1 VVAAAVVGLVVAAL
15 LGACDGA
22 EQPER
27 PAAASAPTTAAADP
41 GVPPFADCAALAAP
55 PRNSTATAPAGTGQQ
70 LPAATLDCFTGGAAV
85 PVTSLRGPAVVNLW
99 ATWCPPCRQELPV
112 FQQLAERAGDR
123 VHVVGI
129 DTMDDRTEA
138 IRLAERL
145 GVTFPTL
152 VDPTREILR
161 TYGGLGLPMTLFV
174 DGEGKV
180 QHVYNDK
187 ALDGPALG
195 ALVEQH
201 LGLAVDL
208 G

>member
-1 VVAAAVVGLVVAAL
+1 
-15 LGACDGA
+15 
-22 EQPER
+22 
-27 PAAASAPTTAAADP
+27 
-41 GVPPFADCAALAAP
+41 
-55 PRNSTATAPAGTGQQ
+55 
-70 LPAATLDCFTGGAAV
+70 
-85 PVTSLRGPAVVNLW
+85 VVNLW

-112 FQQLAERAGDR
+112 FQQLAVQGADR
-123 VHVVGI
+123 VHVIGV
-129 DTMDDRTEA
+129 DTMDDRAEA

-152 VDPTREILR
+152 VDPTREVLR

-180 QHVYNDK
+180 RHVYNNK
-187 ALDGPALG
+187 ALDGPTLS

-201 LGLAVDL
+201 LGLAVNL